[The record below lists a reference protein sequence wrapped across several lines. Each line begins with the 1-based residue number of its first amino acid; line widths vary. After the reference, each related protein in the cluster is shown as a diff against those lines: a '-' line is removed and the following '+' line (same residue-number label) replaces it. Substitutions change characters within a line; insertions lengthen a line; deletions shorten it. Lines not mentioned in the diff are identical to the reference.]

1 MKIDFGKPLINH
13 KEKKIVHNVLNSP
26 ILVHGKLMQKF
37 ENMFSK
43 FTKAPFA
50 ISTSSCTAA
59 MHLFYLALNLKAGD
73 EVIVSSQTH
82 VATAHAIELTGA
94 KPIFIDSNNEDGNID
109 INKIEKKINNKT
121 KAISIVHYL
130 GIPVDMPK
138 VLKLAK
144 KYNLKVMEDCALA
157 IGSKIKNKHVG
168 LFGDAGAFSF
178 YPAKHMT
185 TAEGGMLICKDKK
198 LAKKIKTIRGI
209 GVDKSFDK
217 RKFPG
222 IYNVP
227 LLGLNYRLSEINSA
241 IGIEQ
246 LKKIKKFIYKRKI
259 NYKYF
264 FNNLKNEHRLKLI
277 NLNNYK
283 TLEISPYCFPIII
296 KDVNINKRSKLLLD
310 LKKFNIGT
318 SVYYPHPVPRLIYYK
333 NKYGYKKIEFKNAEI
348 FSDNMIVLPIGP
360 HINFK
365 MINYMSDKIK
375 KLLTKKIL

>member
-1 MKIDFGKPLINH
+1 MIIAFGKPLLDN
-13 KEKKIVHNVLNSP
+13 KEKKIVEMVLKSP
-26 ILVHGKLMQKF
+26 ILVHGKFMQKF
-37 ENMFSK
+37 EKSFAN

-50 ISTSSCTAA
+50 ISVSSCTAA
-59 MHLFYLALNLKAGD
+59 MHLFYLALGLKKGD

-94 KPIFIDSNNEDGNID
+94 KPVFVDSNEHDGNID
-109 INKIEKKINNKT
+109 TNKIENKINKRT
-121 KAISIVHYL
+121 RAISIVHYL
-130 GIPVDMPK
+130 GIPVDMIK
-138 VLKLAK
+138 IMRIAK

-157 IGSKIKNKHVG
+157 VGSKIKKRHVG

-198 LAKKIKTIRGI
+198 LAKKIKIIRSI

-241 IGIEQ
+241 IGLEQ
-246 LKKIKKFIYKRKI
+246 LKKINKFIQKRKM

-264 FNNLKNEHRLKLI
+264 FNKLKSEKKLELI
-277 NLNNYK
+277 NLSNYQNYK
-283 TLEISPYCFPIII
+283 ISPYCFPLIIQNI
-296 KDVNINKRSKLLLD
+296 KSDIRSKILLEF
-310 LKKFNIGT
+310 KRYNIGS

-333 NKYGYKKIEFKNAEI
+333 KKYGYKEDKFKNAEK

-360 HINFK
+360 HISLR
-365 MINYMSDKIK
+365 MIDLMVKKIK
-375 KLLTKKIL
+375 QILKNEKI

>member
-1 MKIDFGKPLINH
+1 MKIVFGKPLLDH
-13 KEKKIVHNVLNSP
+13 KEKKIVERVLKSP
-26 ILVHGKLMQKF
+26 ILVHGKFMQKF
-37 ENMFSK
+37 ENSFSK
-43 FTKAPFA
+43 FTKAPYA
-50 ISTSSCTAA
+50 ISVSSCTAA
-59 MHLFYLALNLKAGD
+59 MHLFYLALGLKNGD

-94 KPIFIDSNNEDGNID
+94 KPVFIDSNNVDGNID
-109 INKIEKKINNKT
+109 IKKLENKINKKT

-130 GIPVDMPK
+130 GIPADMTK
-138 VLKLAK
+138 IVQIAK

-209 GVDKSFDK
+209 GVDKSFDQ

-241 IGIEQ
+241 IGLEQ
-246 LKKIKKFIYKRKI
+246 LKKIKKFIQKRKV
-259 NYKYF
+259 NYNYL
-264 FNNLKNEHRLKLI
+264 FNKLKTEKNLKQIDLT
-277 NLNNYK
+277 NYQN
-283 TLEISPYCFPIII
+283 LEISPYCFPLMI
-296 KDVNINKRSKLLLD
+296 KNINSHKRSRILLE
-310 LKKFNIGT
+310 LKKYNIGS

-333 NKYGYKKIEFKNAEI
+333 NKYGYKKNNFKNAEM
-348 FSDNMIVLPIGP
+348 FSDKMIVLPIGP
-360 HINFK
+360 HISLK
-365 MINYMSDKIK
+365 MIDYMSNKIK
-375 KLLTKKIL
+375 EILRKVIR

>member
-1 MKIDFGKPLINH
+1 MKIDFGKPLINY
-13 KEKKIVHNVLNSP
+13 KEKKIVDKVLNSP

-37 ENMFSK
+37 ENLFSK

-94 KPIFIDSNNEDGNID
+94 KPVFIDSNNEDGNID
-109 INKIEKKINNKT
+109 INQIEKKINKKT
-121 KAISIVHYL
+121 KAIAVVHYL
-130 GIPVDMPK
+130 GIPVDMIK

-157 IGSKIKNKHVG
+157 VGSKIKKRHVG

-185 TAEGGMLICKDKK
+185 TAEGGMLICRDKK
-198 LAKKIKTIRGI
+198 LAKKIKIIRGI

-217 RKFPG
+217 RRYPG

-241 IGIEQ
+241 IGLEQ
-246 LKKIKKFIYKRKI
+246 LKKINRFIKKRKI
-259 NYKYF
+259 NYDYF
-264 FNNLKNEHRLKLI
+264 FNKLKMEKKLRLIDIKRY
-277 NLNNYK
+277 LNF
-283 TLEISPYCFPIII
+283 EISPYCFPLII
-296 KDVNINKRSKLLLD
+296 KNISIDKRREFLMQ
-310 LKKFNIGT
+310 LKKYNIGT

-333 NKYGYKKIEFKNAEI
+333 KKYGYRKNNFKNAEM
-348 FSDNMIVLPIGP
+348 FSDKMIVLPVGP
-360 HINFK
+360 HISLK
-365 MINYMSDKIK
+365 MIDYMSDKIRK
-375 KLLTKKIL
+375 FLKN